1 MSFYRSKGFWIA
13 SIIFA
18 PLLLAGVNYGVKV
31 MTSVFKKDLG
41 NGVVIYADD
50 YVKTGLWVFDCK
62 YRRLISREP
71 LPVPIG
77 EIVNAEKFTIQNIY
91 ALDESDAVLA
101 KEVIQAILKVP
112 DWYQELRYLYSGLNE
127 YSELSTHTF
136 YLITNRDGRLWAV
149 EIDQLFGYGGKPTF
163 GANAR
168 PYDPDTFEDY
178 AKTLRRALTS
188 CPVLQQ
194 EHLPITDAGAR
205 LKG

>member
-18 PLLLAGVNYGVKV
+18 PLLLAGVNYGVKI

-50 YVKTGLWVFDCK
+50 YVKTGRWVFDCE

-71 LPVPIG
+71 LPVPI
-77 EIVNAEKFTIQNIY
+77 AELENLEKLPVRNTY
-91 ALDESDAVLA
+91 VLDKRDEVVA
-101 KEVIQAILKVP
+101 KEVIEKVTKASN
-112 DWYQELRYLYSGLNE
+112 WHQELSYRYSVLGES
-127 YSELSTHTF
+127 SELSSHMF
-136 YLITNRDGRLWAV
+136 YLITRHEGRLWAV
-149 EIDQLFGYGGKPTF
+149 EIIQSIRYGGAHF
-163 GANAR
+163 AAR
-168 PYDPDTFEDY
+168 AKPYDRETYVDY
-178 AKTLRRALTS
+178 PKALMSALTS

-194 EHLPITDAGAR
+194 EHLPISDAGAV